1 MAIQTETAWVHVP
14 VRRKWRNTK
23 ASHSHPPKPQ
33 TKRCKIRSNNS
44 TKEARTGVDI
54 SSHVCSKCAV
64 HEQNWLTEES
74 REYVAWDGFHE
85 KGSRRY
91 ALTSPPGLAM
101 SKNRVEK
108 GVLPPSFDIPSL
120 PAVLP
125 QTRGSRYTKQNS
137 TPIMWPHMPGAPTLA
152 LSLKECIEDVDIVAG
167 ASLFY
172 ALWGHS
178 RYIKEKYLL
187 QRCANGTV
195 IVIHLPKHKRSDS
208 QSPGHLSEAICCPGK
223 LHNRIHFS
231 IGKLRV
237 GNIHMTTISEVDGFM
252 TDLKRPVE
260 IKTRKK
266 TTIPDMKDTIQAS
279 VNGSEYLAQFK
290 LSSNERMLESVQLF
304 RTTDLQLRH
313 DVAWQNAGQRICVML
328 QHILSNEL
336 VMSAYNHP
344 VMLTFDQ
351 VTREPLIANAQSSF
365 MSIIPL

>member
-1 MAIQTETAWVHVP
+1 MGIQTDTAWVHVP
-14 VRRKWRNTK
+14 VRRKWRNSK
-23 ASHSHPPKPQ
+23 APHSHHPRPQ
-33 TKRCKIRSNNS
+33 PKRCK
-44 TKEARTGVDI
+44 TKSDKLTSEAQPVVDV
-54 SSHVCSKCAV
+54 SSHVCKNCTV
-64 HEQNWLTEES
+64 HEPNWLTEES
-74 REYVAWDGFHE
+74 RDYAAWDGFHE

-91 ALTSPPGLAM
+91 ALTNPPGLAM
-101 SKNRVEK
+101 SQSRVEK
-108 GVLPPSFDIPSL
+108 GVLPPSFDIPAL

-125 QTRGSRYTKQNS
+125 QTRGSKYTKQNS

-152 LSLKECIEDVDIVAG
+152 LSLKECVEDVDIVAG

-223 LHNRIHFS
+223 RQNRIHFS
-231 IGKLRV
+231 IGKLRL
-237 GNIHMTTISEVDGFM
+237 GNIRMTTISEVDGFM
-252 TDLKRPVE
+252 TDFKRPVE

-266 TTIPDMKDTIQAS
+266 ITIPDLKDTIQAS

-304 RTTDLQLRH
+304 RTKDLQHRH
-313 DVAWQNAGQRICVML
+313 DVAWQNAGQRILEML
-328 QHILSNEL
+328 DVILSNEL
-336 VMSAYNHP
+336 VKSAYNHP
-344 VMLTFDQ
+344 VMLTFDP
-351 VTREPLIANAQSSF
+351 VTREPLVADAQHSYP
-365 MSIIPL
+365 SIIPL